1 MASGGKEMSLYRST
15 KNSSALKKST
25 EPENVSADFQLKS
38 QKWIEK
44 VSYRTTAGEK
54 KEKDTRRDNWK
65 SQLTAEKWTE
75 KVNWKYKYTLIF

>member
-38 QKWIEK
+38 QK
-44 VSYRTTAGEK
+44 
-54 KEKDTRRDNWK
+54 
-65 SQLTAEKWTE
+65 
-75 KVNWKYKYTLIF
+75 